1 MNCIVLGLKKLAGY
15 TNTRRWKNVFIVT
28 VLLAALVF
36 AITGCGSGGRGNSG
50 SIVTTKSGGGYLTF
64 YLDVGQASS
73 RKDVGESYAL
83 AILSVFPDFE
93 KQADSLLKAMFV
105 KFQERA
111 SAADFSGLLAEAEAI
126 RQNIPP
132 EYSEEISGM
141 QEIFSCSID
150 ELGDGRLSR
159 NELLVYQLSMDI
171 FGPPAGSAVGVWG
184 SGTTSGD
191 TLVGLN
197 VDWPDNITLDNPKMM
212 STVIFIDGDR
222 SIASIGFTGLLATG
236 CTFSNDNI
244 FGCILGADI
253 SDSNP
258 LTATIGSSAM
268 DLRYALE
275 TENSR
280 QNVTAFL
287 SNIDYRYD
295 HQVFVA
301 DTSAAQ
307 VLENDIDG
315 LDRSLRHSLSS
326 LSPGASWNN
335 PNAIAAVN
343 TFLLNGNESN
353 FSSLTNSARWESY
366 CRYLEPASHT
376 ASWNSTDIKQLQDFK
391 GDSNRE
397 AADDGALFR
406 SHDGYSTCQ
415 RIILDVN
422 LMEMSVFFTSS
433 DPQDGSPLQVEYFA
447 GDIFTIPT
455 PPPSA
460 EQHCCE
466 LVARNTN
473 LETDVD
479 ITCSLNNQTYSLKA
493 GARERWYIEEGC
505 NNLSDKFSISKVH
518 NSRSKIIPVL
528 RVDRF
533 NQSQGVH
540 WYEITA
546 GVFRE
551 WTFINTGSTFP
562 MYGSIYRPSPWE
574 RENTVLAVG
583 ETKKVV
589 GDAVSLL
596 PHGPYE
602 ITDWQQREHDP
613 AKEYRYNVE
622 GDLANAEVRLARL
635 AKARAIT
642 DVDFEL
648 FGWFYVYLTY
658 WIHDS
663 QTDESAI
670 WAVFAIPGR
679 SRTIKMPLGYHGFDA
694 KWYSWRDEEW
704 HPVSRIEGDRT
715 NGFKVR
721 AVVNTE

>member
-1 MNCIVLGLKKLAGY
+1 MNCFVMGRKKLSGY
-15 TNTRRWKNVFIVT
+15 TNTRRRENVFIVT
-28 VLLAALVF
+28 VLLAALVY
-36 AITGCGSGGRGNSG
+36 AITGCGSGGSGYSG
-50 SIVTTKSGGGYLTF
+50 SVVTTKSGGGYLTF
-64 YLDVGQASS
+64 YLDVDQASS
-73 RKDVGESYAL
+73 RKDVGESYAS

-93 KQADSLLKAMFV
+93 KQIDSLLNAMFV
-105 KFQERA
+105 KLQERD
-111 SAADFSGLLAEAEAI
+111 SAVNFSGLLVEAEAI
-126 RQNIPP
+126 RQNIPA

-141 QEIFSCSID
+141 QEIFSYSVD
-150 ELGDGRLSR
+150 QLGDGRLSR

-184 SGTTSGD
+184 GGTTSGD
-191 TLVGLN
+191 TLVGVN

-236 CTFSNDNI
+236 CAFSDDHI

-258 LTATIGSSAM
+258 LTAIMGSSAM

-280 QNVTAFL
+280 QKVTDFL
-287 SNIDYRYD
+287 SSIDYRYD

-301 DTSAAQ
+301 DISAAQ

-315 LDRSLRHSLSS
+315 LDRGLRHSLSS
-326 LSPGASWNN
+326 LSTGISWSN

-343 TFLLNGNESN
+343 AFLLNGNESS
-353 FSSLTNSARWESY
+353 FSSLTNSARWDSY
-366 CRYLEPASHT
+366 CRYLDSAPHT
-376 ASWNSTDIKQLQDFK
+376 TTWNSTDIKQIQDFK
-391 GDSNRE
+391 GDSNSE

-415 RIILDVN
+415 RIILDIN
-422 LMEMSVFFTSS
+422 LMEMSVFFPSS
-433 DPQDGSPLQVEYFA
+433 DPQDGSPLQVEYFD

-455 PPPSA
+455 PPPTA

-473 LETDVD
+473 LEIDVD
-479 ITCSLNNQTYSLKA
+479 ITCSLNNQTYLLKA

-505 NNLSDKFSISKVH
+505 DNLSNKFSISKVH
-518 NSRSKIIPVL
+518 TSRSKIIPVL
-528 RVDRF
+528 RVVRI

-551 WTFINTGSTFP
+551 WTFINTGTTYP
-562 MYGSIYRPSPWE
+562 MHGDIYRPSPWE

-589 GDAVSLL
+589 GDAISLL
-596 PHGPYE
+596 PNGPYE
-602 ITDWQQREHDP
+602 VNDWEQREHDP
-613 AKEYRYNVE
+613 AYQYWYNIE
-622 GDLANAEVRLARL
+622 GDLGNAEIRLARL

-648 FGWFYVYLTY
+648 FGWYYGYLTY
-658 WIHDS
+658 WIHDR
-663 QTDESAI
+663 QTNESAI
-670 WAVFAIPGR
+670 WAVFALTGY
-679 SRTIKMPLGYHGFDA
+679 SRTIKMPLGHHGFDA

-704 HPVSRIEGDRT
+704 YPVSRIEGDRT

-721 AVVNTE
+721 AVVTN